1 MAKTYDLLVRARGE
15 TKDAE
20 RAIKQLQGSLKSAGR
35 KMQDAGRLATKA
47 LTLPILGA
55 AAASVKLASDAGETA
70 SKMQV
75 TFGKQRMDA
84 INKQLD
90 AFAKATGASR
100 YALREQTTTIGALL
114 KPMKLGGKA
123 TADMSV
129 KVAKLATDLSSF
141 NNVPVEDAL
150 DSLKSGLTGETEPL
164 KKFGI
169 LMNEAAVQAEAVRM
183 GLIKNG
189 ETLTEQQKV
198 QARYSLILKQTTD
211 AQGDAERTSGSFA
224 NQMKATKNSLIDIGV
239 SIGQILLPYAQKLLG
254 WVREAIGWFQ
264 GLSPHAQRIAIVIA
278 GIAAAAGPL
287 VFILGSMV
295 SASAALVPVL
305 AAITGP
311 ALLVAAGIAALGVA
325 FVAAYTKSEKFRA
338 QVNSAFRDVAA
349 TVRVLVAQMSVTIRE
364 FVATAKIV
372 WARWGEDIMGVVGPA
387 LKVIVTLVKFNMGM
401 ILDQIRFGL
410 AILRGDWGDAWD
422 LLKGMVRRALGA
434 AADVAR
440 NSGKAVVR
448 AVRGLG
454 DGIAALKDY
463 FVQKGEA
470 IGRAI
475 AHGIS
480 SAVKGAASGIAD
492 AAKDAAGSAVDKVI
506 PDIPGLGRSRR
517 GAKRAA
523 SGVTALGQIFG
534 PSVSAGQVMRYVGLD
549 GAQPYSVSQ
558 NGDGT
563 ETLNTNKAIVAFLKE
578 RKRINKR
585 QLRKRIAQRNAM
597 MKKVKAAKK
606 AWLAAKRSKV
616 PSDAKA
622 KKARLKRIQSAFKTL
637 VKRAEAVAEL
647 NAEILT
653 LGGAIEDDAEA
664 LTPPEIDTVADV
676 VEEDGVATDAG
687 DTTTTTTTTTSTTG
701 VSGTGISSTPLTQG
715 SNYNPLMPTSQS
727 ALGAVASSVLRSMG
741 GTTVNLIANS
751 GDPEAIAHRVAFFL
765 GSSRLRAGGGF

>member
-1 MAKTYDLLVRARGE
+1 VAKTYDLLVRARGE

-311 ALLVAAGIAALGVA
+311 ALLVAAGVAALGVA
-325 FVAAYTKSEKFRA
+325 FVAAYTKSDKFRA
-338 QVNSAFRDVAA
+338 QVNSAFREVAA
-349 TVRVLVAQMSVTIRE
+349 TVRVLVAQMSATIRE

-372 WARWGEDIMGVVGPA
+372 WARWGADIMGVVGPA

-410 AILRGDWGDAWD
+410 ALLRGDWGDAWD

-475 AHGIS
+475 ASGIA
-480 SAVKGAASGIAD
+480 SAVKGAASSVAD
-492 AAKDAAGSAVDKVI
+492 AAKDVADSALDKI
-506 PDIPGLGRSRR
+506 LPGRSRR
-517 GAKRAA
+517 GKGVAA
-523 SGVTALGQIFG
+523 SGVTALGQLFG
-534 PSVSAGQVMRYVGLD
+534 PRVNAGQVMRYVGLE

-558 NGDGT
+558 NADGT
-563 ETLNTNKAIVAFLKE
+563 ETLNTNKAIVAFLEE
-578 RKRINKR
+578 RKKINEL

-597 MKKVKAAKK
+597 VAKVAAAKK
-606 AWLAAKRSKV
+606 AYLAAKRSRV
-616 PSDAKA
+616 PSSAAAKR
-622 KKARLKRIQSAFKTL
+622 ARLKRIQSAFRTL
-637 VKRAEAVAEL
+637 VTRSEAVAEL

-664 LTPPEIDTVADV
+664 LTPPEIDTVADA
-676 VEEDGVATDAG
+676 VAGESDDAG
-687 DTTTTTTTTTSTTG
+687 VSTATNTTTASTTG
-701 VSGTGISSTPLTQG
+701 VGGTGVSASPLTQG
-715 SNYNPLMPTSQS
+715 SNYNPLTPTSQS

-751 GDPEAIAHRVAFFL
+751 GDPEAIAHRVAFYL